1 MSFFLFIYRL
11 KNVLLTLNIR
21 KYNMG
26 FFDKIFGK
34 NVKESNLVELEAQYG
49 VFWDWFKSNE
59 AEFKKTIETH
69 DRVVEDFIDIVGP
82 KLKEINKDF
91 NMLTGMGKDGVGE
104 LIITPDGRVRA
115 LPFIEDFISSAPS
128 IEGWRFISCK
138 PSTKGIGLNMG
149 DFVLNEDT
157 ISFIPIHTEGYP
169 DYIHLRFI
177 IKECTP
183 ENEEEL
189 GNALFIFLDNYLG
202 EMETMTMIDYLEVKG
217 EESIDGELVPMSKL
231 SDYLRYREAEFVE
244 KYDGVKHNSDNDS
257 YSILEGNNN
266 NAPLIAV
273 VNTSFLNW
281 EQKMS
286 YPWVVK
292 MSIQYQGNENGM
304 PSKSDV
310 AVMDEIEDL
319 VVESAGV
326 NSVARETGS
335 NERTLFF
342 ATRDYKNASREV
354 QKTISLFT
362 DKFDI
367 DYTIYRDKYWMGLEV
382 YTNAINNN

>member
-1 MSFFLFIYRL
+1 M
-11 KNVLLTLNIR
+11 V
-21 KYNMG
+21 

-34 NVKESNLVELEAQYG
+34 NVKESNLVELEAQYD

-319 VVESAGV
+319 FVESAGV